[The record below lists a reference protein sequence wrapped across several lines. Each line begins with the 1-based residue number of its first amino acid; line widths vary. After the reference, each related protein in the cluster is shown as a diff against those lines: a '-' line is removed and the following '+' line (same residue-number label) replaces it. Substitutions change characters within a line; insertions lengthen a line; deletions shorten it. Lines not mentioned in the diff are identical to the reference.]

1 MKPSPTILTPLY
13 RASLVARKDLLVQFQ
28 SPVLLVF
35 LVVMPLGMIFLTGMA
50 FKANE
55 ARPLKAQV
63 AVVVPGDPAGAEQRA
78 RELQQAPDAAG
89 LKGDLKFEA
98 DDSLTEEAA
107 QAKLQSGELNGV
119 LFFPDSGSGPPHL
132 LVGPNQTVDRFA
144 VINAVEGR
152 VAAVEGQR
160 PRHAVMVS
168 AAPPAGP
175 GFQAFGQ
182 AVAGNGVMFILLN
195 CIMSGALGLIRE
207 RRLHTL
213 DRLLIAPLSRGTIL
227 WGKILGVYLLGVLQA
242 LVIFG
247 FGLIVGVKMGDLL
260 GVVLVTLAFILV
272 GCSLGLMISAL
283 ARREENVQMLG
294 GPIGLVMAA
303 LGGGMFPLD
312 MAPAWMRWVALAL
325 PTGWAMNAYHALM
338 FDGASV
344 AAVLPNVVVLAGFA
358 AVFFVFGVRSLRWE

>member
-13 RASLVARKDLLVQFQ
+13 RASLVAWKDLQVQFQ

-35 LVVMPLGMIFLTGMA
+35 LVAMPLGMIFLTGMA
-50 FKANE
+50 FVANE
-55 ARPLKAQV
+55 ARPLKGQV
-63 AVVVPGDPAGAEQRA
+63 AVVVPGDPAGAAQKA
-78 RELQQAPDAAG
+78 NKLQHAQDTAVF
-89 LKGDLKFEA
+89 KGDLTYVPA
-98 DDSLTEEAA
+98 GPMTEEEA
-107 QAKLQSGELNGV
+107 QAKLQSGELSGV
-119 LFFPDSGSGPPHL
+119 LFYPDAGAGTPHL
-132 LVGPNQTVDRFA
+132 RVGPNESVQRFA
-144 VINAVEGR
+144 VVSAVGDR
-152 VAAVEGQR
+152 VAAAEGHP
-160 PRHAVMVS
+160 PRSPVMVE

-227 WGKILGVYLLGVLQA
+227 FGKILGVYVLGVLQA
-242 LVIFG
+242 VVIFG
-247 FGLIVGVKMGDLL
+247 FGLLVGVKMGDLL
-260 GVVLVTLAFILV
+260 GVTLVTLMFILV
-272 GCSLGLMISAL
+272 GCSMGLMISAL

-294 GPIGLVMAA
+294 GPVGLVMAA
-303 LGGGMFPLD
+303 LGGGMFPLE
-312 MAPAWMRWVALAL
+312 MAPAWMRWIALAF

-344 AAVLPNVVVLAGFA
+344 AAVWPNLLALVGFA
-358 AVFFVFGVRSLRWE
+358 ALFFLIGVRSLRWE